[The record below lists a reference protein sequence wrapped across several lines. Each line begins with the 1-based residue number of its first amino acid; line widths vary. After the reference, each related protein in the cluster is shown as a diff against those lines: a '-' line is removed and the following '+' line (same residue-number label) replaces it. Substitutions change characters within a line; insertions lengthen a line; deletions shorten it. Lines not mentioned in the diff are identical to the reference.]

1 MKLHEVKS
9 EISENNNE
17 IYKKSLAEKENEIQK
32 LKMELQW
39 KSYEIKGL
47 EKQIENLLR
56 ENSEKQAIILG
67 M

>member
-32 LKMELQW
+32 LKMELQ
-39 KSYEIKGL
+39 
-47 EKQIENLLR
+47 
-56 ENSEKQAIILG
+56 
-67 M
+67 